1 MRPANAIAN
10 IARDIVYLLTF
21 LIACVRELPTAVEVT
36 AMAPPATPTRAGIR
50 IQRRCIELW
59 RRIDGI
65 FFDYY
70 WRWRYDDRA
79 PNHVS
84 FTNERGRLFNNRR
97 GRTSILVARNF
108 AVARLHR
115 QICGDSR

>member
-1 MRPANAIAN
+1 
-10 IARDIVYLLTF
+10 VYLLTF

-65 FFDYY
+65 FFDHY
-70 WRWRYDDRA
+70 WRWRYDDRP
-79 PNHVS
+79 PNDVS
-84 FTNERGRLFNNRR
+84 LRSDGGQLLNNRR
-97 GRTSILVARNF
+97 GRTPILVAWNF
-108 AVARLHR
+108 AVAGLHR
-115 QICGDSR
+115 QICSESRCGKS